1 MIAFKSGMTNT
12 NASGFAL
19 VLVLWVLSLLTIMAA
34 SFALDMR
41 RETAIISAIKTNAQ
55 AAQLAESGIAIAEVM
70 LLSPDPI
77 KRWRID
83 GSIYQIDFAESP
95 EKPGG
100 SVRIKLISEAGKINI
115 NKADIK
121 ILTAL
126 LASSPIEDEQQQTKL
141 VGALLDWRD
150 EDDLIHIDGAEKKEY
165 KAAGL
170 SYGPRNKPFQS
181 VEELQMVL
189 GMDAATLNWLTPLIT
204 VYSNQAQVNPQLA
217 TKEVLLAL
225 PDVDANLIQDYITA
239 RLESATKG
247 LPAPP
252 SPLGPGQQPQASPQ
266 EALTVIS
273 EAVMD
278 DGSSSSISAIIK
290 QSGDVPNKPF
300 KILKWQGNTVIE
312 HSLFDDTIGTSSNS
326 ELLVKQYAEFEF
338 NR

>member
-1 MIAFKSGMTNT
+1 
-12 NASGFAL
+12 
-19 VLVLWVLSLLTIMAA
+19 MAA

-41 RETAIISAIKTNAQ
+41 RESAITSAIKTNAQ
-55 AAQLAESGIAIAEVM
+55 ATQLAESGIAIAEMM
-70 LLSPDPI
+70 LLNPDPI
-77 KRWRID
+77 KRWRTD

-100 SVRIKLISEAGKINI
+100 SVRIRLLSESGKIDI
-115 NKADIK
+115 NKADVK
-121 ILTAL
+121 MLTAL
-126 LASSPIEDEQQQTKL
+126 MARSPIEDEKQQTKL

-150 EDDLIHIDGAEKKEY
+150 QDDLIHIEGAEKKEY
-165 KAAGL
+165 KEAGL
-170 SYGPRNKPFQS
+170 RYGPRNKPFQS
-181 VEELQMVL
+181 LEELQMVL
-189 GMDAATLNWLTPLIT
+189 GMDAATINWLTPLVT
-204 VYSNQAQVNPQLA
+204 VYSGQAQINPQLA

-225 PDVDANLIQDYITA
+225 PEVDASLIQDYITA

-252 SPLGPGQQPQASPQ
+252 SPLGPGQQPQTSPQ

-278 DGSSSSISAIIK
+278 DGSSASISAIIK
-290 QSGDVPNKPF
+290 KSEENPNTPF

-312 HSLFDDTIGTSSNS
+312 QSLFDDTIDTSTNS